1 MISNMKQRILYWDV
15 IKAITIFLV
24 IYAHGLQ
31 FFTEDKNYWQTDFIC
46 QFIIS
51 FHMPLFMIV
60 SGYFARSIFQQDFI
74 NIVKKKTLQLFV
86 PSVTTYFFVGVIMIF
101 LRKQSLIG
109 QIDNLLLNCIY
120 SFWFLKA
127 LFIFY
132 VFISLC
138 KVLYERSSISLYIFI
153 IIFMLVIL
161 NIPVQNI
168 DFVHSLTMFPYF
180 IIGIVF
186 YKYKKQIFVYDKFIF
201 IISLSIFSL
210 MSIFWQSNEYNI
222 YTHYI
227 EWTTSYLLIY
237 LVRTIIGIS
246 GSMAMI
252 LLIRKLVNK
261 IDNKVWIKKIGNLGN
276 ATLGIYIFQYFII
289 ARFINL
295 YLIPYIHNMNIFNDT
310 MYEDFFYDIVISPI
324 ISLLV
329 LIICYTMV
337 MVIRMNK
344 ITRLIILGEK

>member
-1 MISNMKQRILYWDV
+1 MKQRILYWDV

-31 FFTEDKNYWQTDFIC
+31 FFTEDENYWQTDFIS

-60 SGYFARSIFQQDFI
+60 SGYFARSIFQQNFI

-138 KVLYERSSISLYIFI
+138 KVLYEKSSISLYIFI
-153 IIFMLVIL
+153 IIFMFVIL

-222 YTHYI
+222 YTHHI
-227 EWTTSYLLIY
+227 ESGRHRIY
-237 LVRTIIGIS
+237 
-246 GSMAMI
+246 
-252 LLIRKLVNK
+252 
-261 IDNKVWIKKIGNLGN
+261 
-276 ATLGIYIFQYFII
+276 
-289 ARFINL
+289 
-295 YLIPYIHNMNIFNDT
+295 
-310 MYEDFFYDIVISPI
+310 
-324 ISLLV
+324 
-329 LIICYTMV
+329 
-337 MVIRMNK
+337 
-344 ITRLIILGEK
+344 